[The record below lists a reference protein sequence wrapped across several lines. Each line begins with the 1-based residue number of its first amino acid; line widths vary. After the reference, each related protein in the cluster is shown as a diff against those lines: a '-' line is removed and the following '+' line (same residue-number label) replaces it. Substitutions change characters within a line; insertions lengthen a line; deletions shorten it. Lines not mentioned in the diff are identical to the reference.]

1 MGSEKKI
8 SKRQAM
14 REKRQRQAQLQRVGM
29 ISIIVV
35 VALLVVFILIYPSL
49 RPKSKVGER
58 PMVNDNAMGDPNAPI
73 KIEEFSDFQCP
84 YCARFYEETEWQIAN
99 SYVADGT
106 VYFVYRSFGNF
117 ISRNS
122 GGRESQAAA
131 EAAYCA
137 GDQGKFWEYHDILFA
152 NQTGENAGAYAD
164 RRLQAF
170 AEALSLD
177 MDTFNSCFNS
187 GKYADRVN
195 QDGVDGQA
203 AGVTGTPAFLITYTV
218 NGEEKSRFIAG
229 AYPFSEFQ
237 TQIEGALAE
246 MGLD

>member
-1 MGSEKKI
+1 MSPEKKM
-8 SKRQAM
+8 SKRQMM
-14 REKRQRQAQLQRVGM
+14 RAKRERQARMQRFGM
-29 ISIIVV
+29 IGIIVV
-35 VALLVVFILIYPSL
+35 GALLVAAALIYPNL
-49 RPKSKVGER
+49 KPVGEITSADTVER

-73 KIEEFSDFQCP
+73 RIEEFSDFQCP
-84 YCARFYEETEWQIAN
+84 YCARFYEETEWQIAD

-117 ISRNS
+117 I
-122 GGRESQAAA
+122 GPESQAAA

-137 GDQGKFWEYHDILFA
+137 GDQNKYWEYHDILFA
-152 NQTGENAGAYAD
+152 NQTGENVGAYSN

-177 MDTFNSCFNS
+177 MDAFNDCFNS
-187 GKYADRVN
+187 GKYSDRVD
-195 QDGVDGQA
+195 QDRVDGTA
-203 AGVTGTPAFLITYTV
+203 AGVTGTPAFVLTYTV
-218 NGEEKSRFIAG
+218 DGQEKQRFIYG

-246 MGLD
+246 MGLQ